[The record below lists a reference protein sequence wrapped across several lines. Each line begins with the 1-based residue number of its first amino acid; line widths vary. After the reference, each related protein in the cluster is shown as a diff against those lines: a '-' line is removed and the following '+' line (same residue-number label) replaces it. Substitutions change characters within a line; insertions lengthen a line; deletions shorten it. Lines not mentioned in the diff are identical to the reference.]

1 MRPDG
6 TRVYHDPL
14 HGGISLSAKDPSE
27 RLLIELVDTPEF
39 QRLRRIRQLGP
50 ASLTFHGAEASRF
63 THSLGVMA
71 VARRAFDLLATHYGE
86 LLPHRTTVLCAAL
99 LHDIG
104 HGPFSHTAED
114 IFGGHHEAWTARIL
128 LESPVINPL
137 LRTMDPDL
145 PEIIIATYRKQH
157 PLPLVSQLIS
167 SQLDCDRLDYLMRD
181 SYYTG
186 ASYGQLDLDRIL
198 SALRYDP
205 QRREVVVAA
214 KGQASIE
221 HYLIVRS
228 LMYDQIYNHPKNIA
242 VVWGLK
248 QAFRRAK
255 EIAETQGVEALGA
268 DETLTAWLQSAAMSN
283 LPLADYLAADD
294 HVFHYHLQRWQR
306 HSDAI
311 LADLCRRYVD
321 RDLFKVKEISELEK
335 PAQQVLLQAIRG
347 QIDRSPGQLRDN
359 QGSYYAGLEVAFS
372 RGYQPYRQG
381 IRVET
386 PAGNREIGELS
397 PLIRALVQIRQ
408 KTWLVYPREFGRD
421 ICLQAETPGILETP
435 V

>member
-6 TRVYHDPL
+6 IRVYHDPL
-14 HGGISLSAKDPSE
+14 HGGIALHGGDPTE
-27 RLLIELVDTPEF
+27 RLLIELIDTPEF

-71 VARRAFDLLATHYGE
+71 VARRAFDALALHAAE

-114 IFGGHHEAWTARIL
+114 IFGGSHEDWTARIL
-128 LESPVINPL
+128 LESQVLNPL
-137 LRTMDPDL
+137 LRSLDADL

-186 ASYGQLDLDRIL
+186 ASYGNLDLERIL
-198 SALRYDP
+198 GVLRYDP

-214 KGQASIE
+214 NGRGAIE
-221 HYLIVRS
+221 HYLIMRS
-228 LMYDQIYNHPKNIA
+228 LMYDQVYNHPKNIA

-248 QAFRRAK
+248 QVFRRAQSLG
-255 EIAETQGVEALGA
+255 AEALGA
-268 DETLTAWLQSAAMSN
+268 DETLSTWFAAAERSALAEI
-283 LPLADYLAADD
+283 PLAAYLVADD
-294 HVFHYHLQRWQR
+294 TVFNYHLQRWQS
-306 HSDAI
+306 HPDAI
-311 LADLCRRYVD
+311 LADLCRRYVN
-321 RDLFKVKEISELEK
+321 RDLFKAKDISDWEPEV
-335 PAQQVLLQAIRG
+335 QQGTLAEMRDRLQAHG
-347 QIDRSPGQLRDN
+347 LPGD
-359 QGSYYAGLEVAFS
+359 YYAGLELAFS
-372 RGYQPYRQG
+372 RGYKPYKQG
-381 IRVET
+381 IRVQT
-386 PAGNREIGELS
+386 PAGLREIGEIS
-397 PLIRALVQIRQ
+397 PLIRTLVQTHQ
-408 KTWLVYPREFGRD
+408 KTWLIYPAWLS
-421 ICLQAETPGILETP
+421 IKA
-435 V
+435 